1 MFNDSLTKVLNNL
14 ICCLFYIIL
23 LSSIFFPKES
33 GRNPFLPL
41 SSRRPLLTITKTT
54 FNKILAIY
62 IVMALLS
69 CMFILLFWI
78 WPPGPLNIF
87 LLRVAA
93 NVSAFVVGSNPTGI
107 CTLCKN
113 TPGMGLFTD
122 TLHLLL

>member
-1 MFNDSLTKVLNNL
+1 MEE
-14 ICCLFYIIL
+14 I
-23 LSSIFFPKES
+23 P
-33 GRNPFLPL
+33 
-41 SSRRPLLTITKTT
+41 SRRPLLTITKNIHLIKY
-54 FNKILAIY
+54 FIY

-78 WPPGPLNIF
+78 WPPGPSNIGYVCDTVFF

-122 TLHLLL
+122 IYCISSYDYFEIE

>member
-1 MFNDSLTKVLNNL
+1 MLSVLYY
-14 ICCLFYIIL
+14 FTFFH
-23 LSSIFFPKES
+23 FFPKES
-33 GRNPFLPL
+33 GRNPFLPF
-41 SSRRPLLTITKTT
+41 SSRRSLLTITKKYT

-78 WPPGPLNIF
+78 WPPGPSNIGYVCDTVFF

-113 TPGMGLFTD
+113 TPGMGLFTN

>member
-1 MFNDSLTKVLNNL
+1 MLSVLYY
-14 ICCLFYIIL
+14 FTFFHFFPERKWKKS
-23 LSSIFFPKES
+23 LSSTFFQASPVDYHK
-33 GRNPFLPL
+33 
-41 SSRRPLLTITKTT
+41 KYT

-78 WPPGPLNIF
+78 WPPGPSNIGYVCDTVFF